1 LAGVYTAGFTLEQLD
16 AAFGSLDVLPA
27 SLDGVVYRGGEF
39 VFAASKDDKIQ
50 TFTGDTLTAIV
61 ETGEFEVR
69 KGNRSLIRNV
79 IPYVTL
85 RENETGS
92 VTAQVA
98 SRNRQVDTFTF
109 GSASSLNE
117 ANFIP
122 VRSEG
127 RYHRVRLNL
136 TGEWKKTQ
144 GIDIDATTTGR
155 R

>member
-1 LAGVYTAGFTLEQLD
+1 
-16 AAFGSLDVLPA
+16 
-27 SLDGVVYRGGEF
+27 VVYRGGEF
-39 VFAASKDDKIQ
+39 VFAASKDNKIQ
-50 TFTGDTLTAIV
+50 TFTGSTLAAIV

-85 RENETGS
+85 RENETGA

-98 SRNRQVDTFTF
+98 SRNRQIDTFTF
-109 GSASSLNE
+109 GSSSSLNTD
-117 ANFIP
+117 NFIP

-127 RYHRVRLNL
+127 RYHRIRLNL
-136 TGEWKKTQ
+136 TGEWNKTQ